1 MKNPVGIYYAY
12 WEKEWSADFLPYIK
26 KVKDLGFDDLEI
38 NAGAIVDMTAA
49 QRAALSTA
57 AKDAGITLSYCI
69 GLPGKYDLSSPDASV
84 RRAGIEFVGKMLD
97 GMHEMGGKV
106 LGGIIY
112 ATWPMTN
119 VPTYEEKMRL
129 RENSIGS
136 LREVL
141 KKAEQYDI
149 KYCLEIVNRF
159 EQCIMNTAAE
169 GVEYCKELDSPAVK
183 LLLDTFH
190 MNIEEDSIGDAI
202 RSAEGYL
209 GHFHIG
215 EPNRKTPGTG
225 RMPWGEIFTALGDI
239 NYDGMIVMEPFIRVG
254 GQVGKDIKVFRDL
267 SDNADS
273 AKMDAMAAASAQFVK
288 RGIQK

>member
-12 WEKEWSADFLPYIK
+12 WEKEWNADFLPYIK

-38 NAGAIVDMTAA
+38 NAGAVVDMSSAERKNLAA
-49 QRAALSTA
+49 A

-69 GLPGKYDLSSPDASV
+69 GLPGKYDLSSEDSAV
-84 RRAGIEFVGKMLD
+84 RKAGIEFTGKMLD
-97 GMHEMGGKV
+97 GIHEMGGKV

-112 ATWPMTN
+112 ATWPMVK
-119 VPTYEEKMRL
+119 VPTYDEKMRM
-129 RENSIGS
+129 RERS
-136 LREVL
+136 LSSLSEII

-149 KYCLEIVNRF
+149 NYCLEIVNRF

-169 GVEYCKELDSPAVK
+169 GVEYCKELGSPNVK

-202 RSAEGYL
+202 RSAKGYV

-225 RMPWGEIFTALGDI
+225 RMPWGEIFGALRDI
-239 NYDGMIVMEPFIRVG
+239 DYNGMIVMEPFIRVG

-267 SDNADS
+267 SNNATE
-273 AKMDAMAAASAQFVK
+273 AQMDKMAAEAASFVK
-288 RGIQK
+288 RG

>member
-1 MKNPVGIYYAY
+1 MKNPIGIYYAY

-26 KVKDLGFDDLEI
+26 KVKELGFDDLEI
-38 NAGAIVDMTAA
+38 NAGAVVDMTSAERKNLAA
-49 QRAALSTA
+49 A

-69 GLPGKYDLSSPDASV
+69 GLPAKYDLSSADSAV
-84 RRAGIEFVGKMLD
+84 RKAGSEFVGKMLD
-97 GMHEMGGKV
+97 GIHEMDGKV
-106 LGGIIY
+106 IGGIIY
-112 ATWPMTN
+112 ATWPM
-119 VPTYEEKMRL
+119 VGAPTYDEKMQMRA
-129 RENSIGS
+129 RSIES
-136 LREVL
+136 LREIL

-169 GVEYCKELDSPAVK
+169 GVEYLRELGSPNAK

-202 RSAEGYL
+202 RSAKGYV

-225 RMPWGEIFTALGDI
+225 RMPWGEIFGALKCID
-239 NYDGMIVMEPFIRVG
+239 YDGMIVMEPFIKAG

-267 SDNADS
+267 SNNAS
-273 AKMDAMAAASAQFVK
+273 AEEMDEMAAAAASFVK
-288 RGIQK
+288 RG

>member
-12 WEKEWSADFLPYIK
+12 WEKEWNADFLPYIK

-38 NAGAIVDMTAA
+38 NAGAVVDMSSAERKNLAA
-49 QRAALSTA
+49 A

-69 GLPGKYDLSSPDASV
+69 GLPGKYDLSSEDSTV
-84 RRAGIEFVGKMLD
+84 RKAGIEFTGKMLD
-97 GMHEMGGKV
+97 GIHEMGGKV

-112 ATWPMTN
+112 ATWPMVK
-119 VPTYEEKMRL
+119 VPTYDEKMRM
-129 RENSIGS
+129 RERS
-136 LREVL
+136 LSSLSEII

-149 KYCLEIVNRF
+149 NYCLEIVNRF

-169 GVEYCKELDSPAVK
+169 GVEYCKELGSPNVK

-202 RSAEGYL
+202 RSAKGYV

-225 RMPWGEIFTALGDI
+225 RMPWGEIFGALRDI
-239 NYDGMIVMEPFIRVG
+239 DYNGMIVMEPFIRVG

-267 SDNADS
+267 SNNATE
-273 AKMDAMAAASAQFVK
+273 AQMDKMAAEAASFVK
-288 RGIQK
+288 RG